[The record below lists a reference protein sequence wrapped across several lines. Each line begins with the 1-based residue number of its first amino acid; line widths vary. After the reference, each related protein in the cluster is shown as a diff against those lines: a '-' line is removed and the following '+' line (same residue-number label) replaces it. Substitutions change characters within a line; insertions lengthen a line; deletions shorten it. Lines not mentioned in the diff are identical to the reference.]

1 MFKYSKKVNIDNN
14 LNLEGMFEL
23 SNISYK
29 IESYMSR
36 LIAKR
41 KITNNI
47 EVFPFLGSKSKK
59 LDGSQSLLQRKKEAF
74 LLRIY

>member
-47 EVFPFLGSKSKK
+47 EVFPF
-59 LDGSQSLLQRKKEAF
+59 
-74 LLRIY
+74 